1 VSNVSSSIPAAIRF
15 LLELDWF
22 VGADTTAFPSD
33 VASPADVVELD
44 TAAPPPAVDE
54 LSLEDCILLS
64 LAQPATIRL
73 KKVIKSVFPSIG
85 TSLINWAACFTR
97 FFSRI
102 RSCLFYERGGAAAI
116 WYHPWFI
123 LPPWKQRWLTSFP
136 PALRMG

>member
-54 LSLEDCILLS
+54 LSLEDCILPS

-85 TSLINWAACFTR
+85 TSLINWSSACFTN

-102 RSCLFYERGGAAAI
+102 GSCLFYERGGAAAI

-123 LPPWKQRWLTSFP
+123 LTP
-136 PALRMG
+136 